1 MTSNR
6 PPTPS
11 RRNLLKA
18 LFSWATLQSA
28 GLLSSRKVLAFI
40 APRNYRARKGT
51 WHFWG
56 NNLNGGFGN
65 GQNGTTASTP
75 VAVFSGTQWSSL
87 ALGGDQ
93 NATVGYFTAGI
104 RSNGTL
110 WGFGKNTHG
119 QLGIGT
125 TTDMSSPVQVGS
137 ATNWSQIFG
146 SFSRYNLGLRTD
158 GSLYAWGQNPEAN
171 LGDGTTTNRS
181 APVQIAGTWTTVAAG
196 YLHTLAIKSDGTLWG
211 WGDSTSGQVGNGSI
225 STRVSTPV
233 QILSGSTFVKIAA
246 AHSNSYAIK
255 SDGTLWAW
263 GLNTDGNLGIGVV
276 NALKYSTPVQVGSL
290 TTWSDIKAGGSSA
303 FAKRDDGT
311 YWVWGYNGEG
321 ELGIGATTTRSSPV
335 QLPGTTWATILPG
348 YGFVLGLKTDGTL
361 YSWGIGANGVFGT
374 GSTANTSTPVQIAGT
389 WQKLVV
395 SAQHVAAL
403 KL

>member
-1 MTSNR
+1 
-6 PPTPS
+6 
-11 RRNLLKA
+11 
-18 LFSWATLQSA
+18 
-28 GLLSSRKVLAFI
+28 
-40 APRNYRARKGT
+40 
-51 WHFWG
+51 
-56 NNLNGGFGN
+56 
-65 GQNGTTASTP
+65 